1 MALNTFG
8 CEEKE
13 VPYIH
18 QRCLNRCHS
27 VFTREVYQLF
37 RAGLVKKEEKGM

>member
-1 MALNTFG
+1 MALYNIG

-18 QRCLNRCHS
+18 QWCLNRCHS
-27 VFTREVYQLF
+27 VFARKVYQLF
-37 RAGLVKKEEKGM
+37 RVDLI